1 MSQPR
6 PSFQFAAWACVGSV
20 KKSSDDWV
28 KGCYVSSETVFED
41 GKQLDTNEVGLL
53 ILEQDTLS
61 TMAKNLSLITLNYD
75 K

>member
-1 MSQPR
+1 MMSQPR

-41 GKQLDTNEVGLL
+41 GKQLATNVVVL
-53 ILEQDTLS
+53 DFS
-61 TMAKNLSLITLNYD
+61 F
-75 K
+75 